1 MVGRKPRPR
10 ALAHNERKRAE
21 RCNKRGERSRV
32 YAGLVTST
40 PRGLAEGGSK
50 HLFPRVCAPAIN
62 ASVKHRATRK
72 HTRARVRGQLKE
84 SLGKWTSCRTV
95 FLFFGGGAA
104 AEMNYSSLH
113 NFSRASGDLSYFN
126 LTAVVLWR
134 PRLLRNEF
142 QPFESFSAVV
152 CSSAGLW
159 DSNNWVK
166 VLEREVWR

>member
-95 FLFFGGGAA
+95 FLFFVRQGRWGEG
-104 AEMNYSSLH
+104 
-113 NFSRASGDLSYFN
+113 
-126 LTAVVLWR
+126 
-134 PRLLRNEF
+134 RNELF
-142 QPFESFSAVV
+142 KFAEFLARQRRLELFRLNRRRIVAPGSITKRISRSFNSV
-152 CSSAGLW
+152 CFNPS
-159 DSNNWVK
+159 K
-166 VLEREVWR
+166 VFSLLCDRRRVCGT